1 MKKVSIA
8 VAVYNEEEHLK
19 RCLDSLINQTYQN
32 IEIILVD
39 DCSTDNSLQ
48 ICYEYAKRDSRI
60 VVVEKESHT
69 VLSDVRNIGID
80 HATGEYIMFV
90 DSDDYVCE
98 NFVEEM
104 VKAIEEK
111 NVDAVMCKPIYK
123 NDEECVTA
131 STQWFSDKVYKGEE
145 LIEISKIVVEI
156 DQKNM
161 LHNTWLF
168 IIKLDK
174 LKTRFDNNVYSAQD
188 VIFFVELILESI
200 SSLYFL
206 DKALYYYCYNVNGI
220 TYNINN
226 YKRYME
232 SILNLRERLKIIF
245 SRNNCLNEEL
255 ERKIILSTF
264 QRIKNKMFYAKGL
277 TVLRLRKMV
286 KYTLKNKR
294 VVEVKKSYNV
304 ENMNYKSKVYKALV
318 KLHFYFLIAICMK
331 ISVTKASLR
340 RRFKR

>member
-8 VAVYNEEEHLK
+8 VAVYNEEELLG
-19 RCLDSLINQTYQN
+19 RCLDSLINQTYNN
-32 IEIILVD
+32 IELIVVD
-39 DCSTDNSLQ
+39 DCSPDNSLQ

-69 VLSDVRNIGID
+69 VLLDVRNIGID

-98 NFVEEM
+98 NFVEEFD
-104 VKAIEEK
+104 
-111 NVDAVMCKPIYK
+111 N
-123 NDEECVTA
+123 
-131 STQWFSDKVYKGEE
+131 KVY
-145 LIEISKIVVEI
+145 S
-156 DQKNM
+156 
-161 LHNTWLF
+161 T
-168 IIKLDK
+168 
-174 LKTRFDNNVYSAQD
+174 QD
-188 VIFFVELILESI
+188 VIFFVGLILESI

-232 SILNLRERLKIIF
+232 SILNLRVRLKIIF
-245 SRNNCLNEEL
+245 SRNNLLNEEL
-255 ERKIILSTF
+255 ERKIILATF